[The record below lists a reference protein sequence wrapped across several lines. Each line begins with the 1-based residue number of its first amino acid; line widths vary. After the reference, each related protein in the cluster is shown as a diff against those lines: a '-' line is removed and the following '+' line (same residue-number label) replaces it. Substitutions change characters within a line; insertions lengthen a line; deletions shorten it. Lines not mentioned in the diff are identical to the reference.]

1 MMEEKRLT
9 QHIQNIKPVR
19 HRVGLHRSHSSQ
31 FDNLNVF
38 FLLHVALFL
47 QVRLILQC
55 DIASLQTVTSSLI
68 KSREECKN
76 NIIVKL

>member
-38 FLLHVALFL
+38 FLLHVELFL
-47 QVRLILQC
+47 
-55 DIASLQTVTSSLI
+55 
-68 KSREECKN
+68 
-76 NIIVKL
+76 